1 MVVNDPEDSEAPAA
15 VSYGRLVE
23 ALRGLGGAVVAF
35 SGGVDSSLLL
45 AAAVDALGDRA
56 LAVTACSPSYPARE
70 QAQAIEIARSLGA
83 RHVLVDSDE
92 LDDPRY
98 RSNPPDRCYHCKGA
112 LFAKLRTI
120 ADDRGLPALLHGANL
135 DDAADFRPGGRAA
148 VEAGARAPLAELGL
162 GKAGIRGLS
171 RERGLPGWD
180 RPACAC
186 LASRLP
192 YGDEITASRL
202 ARIGGAEDAIL
213 ALGFRV
219 VRVRDHGDVARVELG
234 ADELDRALEPGT
246 RAAITAACRS
256 HGFAYAALDLEGYR
270 TGSLNETLDR

>member
-1 MVVNDPEDSEAPAA
+1 MNEKSETGA
-15 VSYGRLVE
+15 SYDRLV
-23 ALRGLGGAVVAF
+23 ALLRGLGGVVVAF

-45 AAAVDALGDRA
+45 AAAVDALGERA

-70 QAQAIEIARSLGA
+70 REQAVGIARLLGA

-98 RSNPPDRCYHCKGA
+98 RANPKERCYHCKGA

-135 DDAADFRPGGRAA
+135 DDAADFRPGSRAA
-148 VEAGARAPLAELGL
+148 TEAGARAPLAELGL
-162 GKAGIRGLS
+162 GKDDIRRLS

-186 LASRLP
+186 LASRIP
-192 YGDEITASRL
+192 YGGEITPERL

-219 VRVRDHGDVARVELG
+219 VRVRDHGEVARVELG
-234 ADELDRALEPGT
+234 VDELDSALEPGT
-246 RAAITAACRS
+246 RAAIAAACRDS
-256 HGFAYAALDLEGYR
+256 GFAYAALDLEGYR